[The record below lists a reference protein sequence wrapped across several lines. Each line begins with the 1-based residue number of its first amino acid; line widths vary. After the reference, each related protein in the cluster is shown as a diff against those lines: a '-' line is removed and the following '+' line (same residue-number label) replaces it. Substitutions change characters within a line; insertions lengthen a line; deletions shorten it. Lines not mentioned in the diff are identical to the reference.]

1 MNLFN
6 KTIDANKIYLIA
18 DCHFSHHNIVREI
31 SSWDNKSGCRDFSS
45 LDEMRQ
51 VILNNINEVVPSDG
65 ILINLGDIIFG
76 DKSKLPNYLEQIN
89 CKEHHYI
96 IGNHDH
102 WMLNRDGEFKQE
114 VSSLF
119 SSMQFYLE
127 LFARMPD
134 GRKHRV
140 CFQHFSQRVWHDSHK
155 GSHMY
160 YGHSHGSIS
169 NYGRSR
175 DVGIDTN
182 NFKPYHLPDL
192 IKWGEQQE
200 IIKVDHH

>member
-1 MNLFN
+1 MRLFN
-6 KTIDANKIYLIA
+6 RVRDADKIYLIS
-18 DCHFSHHNIVREI
+18 DCHFAHRNIVKGI
-31 SSWDNKSGCRDFSS
+31 SQWENKDGCRDFQSTEQMDELI
-45 LDEMRQ
+45 LD
-51 VILNNINEVVPSDG
+51 NINSIVPTDAT
-65 ILINLGDIIFG
+65 LINLGDIIFG
-76 DKSKLPNYLEQIN
+76 DKSRLPDYLNYIN

-96 IGNHDH
+96 MGNHDH

-127 LFARMPD
+127 LFAKMPD

-175 DVGIDTN
+175 DVGVDTN
-182 NFKPYHLPDL
+182 DFKPYRLSDL
-192 IKWGEQQE
+192 ISWGEQQE
-200 IIKVDHH
+200 TIKVDHH